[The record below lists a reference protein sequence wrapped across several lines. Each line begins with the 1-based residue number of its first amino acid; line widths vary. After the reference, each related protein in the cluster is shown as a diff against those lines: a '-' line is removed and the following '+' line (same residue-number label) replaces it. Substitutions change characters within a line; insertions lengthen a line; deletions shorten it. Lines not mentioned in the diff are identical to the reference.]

1 MKRILFGLLA
11 AGALLAA
18 GCSSPFV
25 TNTKMSAVEQMLLCT
40 VVERGIAKSEFAP
53 YKGKLVKMDYSHLDP
68 QVFKDL
74 IIAYTELHLASDGV
88 IISRADTD
96 KPDYI
101 IQVSCGVLATDIDQF
116 LIGTPP
122 LPIPLPQADL
132 SVVIPEI
139 PLFRRIK
146 RTGHGRFF
154 FNIIKPD
161 GTPVELMSGLNA
173 EAQYINWTVLLIPFK
188 THNTPLAD
196 ESRVRNEFLMPY
208 KE

>member
-1 MKRILFGLLA
+1 MKKLLFSLLA

-40 VVERGIAKSEFAP
+40 VIERGISKSEFAP

-68 QVFKDL
+68 QVFKEL
-74 IIAYTELHLASDGV
+74 VIACVELHLASDGV
-88 IISRADTD
+88 IISRSDAD

-101 IQVSCGVLATDIDQF
+101 VQVSCGVLATDIDQF

-122 LPIPLPQADL
+122 LPIPMPQANL
-132 SVVIPEI
+132 NIVIPEI
-139 PLFRRIK
+139 PIFRRIK
-146 RTGHGRFF
+146 RSGHGRFF

-161 GTPVELMSGLNA
+161 GTPVELMTGLNA
-173 EAQYINWTVLLIPFK
+173 EAQYVNWTVLLIPFK
-188 THNTPLAD
+188 TYNTPMAD
-196 ESRVRNEFLMPY
+196 ESRVRNEVLMPY
-208 KE
+208 HE